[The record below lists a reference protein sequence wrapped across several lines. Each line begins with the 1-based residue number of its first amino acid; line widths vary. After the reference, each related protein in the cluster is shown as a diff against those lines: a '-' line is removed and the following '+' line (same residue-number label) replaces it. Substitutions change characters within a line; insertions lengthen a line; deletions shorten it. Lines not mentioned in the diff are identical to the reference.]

1 LATDPISGFFEFIIN
16 LIGFMAPYIPDLLEG
31 ALVSLQ
37 VATLSFILGNL
48 IGVLMGIMRVSGI
61 KILEVISTAYVEV
74 IRGTPLVV
82 QLLIIYFGLPIATGI
97 RFGPF
102 LAGVIAFS
110 VNSGAYQAE
119 IVRSGIKSIPRGQ
132 MEAAESLGFTYWQA
146 MRYIIIPQAF
156 RILIPAFVNEYSTV
170 LKDTSLLIII
180 GYPELTRRGQYIAS
194 RTFRYFEVYIT
205 IAAVYLLMVYTIS
218 KLARW
223 IEKKIAIPGLGV
235 KGRG

>member
-1 LATDPISGFFEFIIN
+1 MSDVITGFFQGIIG
-16 LIGFMAPYIPDLLEG
+16 LVTFMGPYIPYLLEG
-31 ALVSLQ
+31 AVVSLQ
-37 VATLSFILGNL
+37 VATLSFIIGNI
-48 IGVLMGIMRVSGI
+48 IGIVVGIMRVSGI
-61 KILEVISTAYVEV
+61 KILEYIATIYVEV

-82 QLLIIYFGLPIATGI
+82 QLLLIYFGIPIALGL
-97 RFGPF
+97 RFPPF

-146 MRYIIIPQAF
+146 MRYIIIPQAM

-180 GYPELTRRGQYIAS
+180 GYPELTRKGQYIAS
-194 RTFRYFEVYIT
+194 RTFRYFDVYIT
-205 IAAVYLLMVYTIS
+205 IAAIYLVMVFTIS

-235 KGRG
+235 KGRE